1 VIAATARGALI
12 VGLLVATACGWLSA
26 GTPPDD
32 RSAEA
37 HRREAAKHSGE
48 AAEHLEGYDPE
59 ARGVPCRRW
68 YGRATSTRRTGGRG
82 AYPQRY
88 RYPYCVSD
96 FYWATGEYN
105 PTAIHLTHA
114 ADHERRAREHLEA
127 ARALEQF
134 EEEQCQAF
142 PPETRVVCPLL
153 GQVDH
158 LEDVSGGV
166 RLQLGEGVN
175 VNAAVAHML
184 CHQAFAR
191 TRGSAGMDECPLYL
205 PGVRVERIG
214 RSRSVELTDPEDV
227 DELRRRA
234 RMHLGLQATE

>member
-1 VIAATARGALI
+1 MIAATARRASI

-26 GTPPDD
+26 GAPTDNL
-32 RSAEA
+32 SAEA

-48 AAEHLEGYDPE
+48 GAEHREGYDPE
-59 ARGVPCRRW
+59 ARDLPCRRW
-68 YGRATSTRRTGGRG
+68 YGRATSTRRTGAFGTSG
-82 AYPQRY
+82 H

-105 PTAIHLTHA
+105 PTATHLTHA
-114 ADHERRAREHLEA
+114 AEHEQRAREHLEA
-127 ARALEQF
+127 ARALEEF
-134 EEEQCQAF
+134 EEAQCQAF
-142 PPETRVVCPLL
+142 PPETRVACPLL
-153 GQVDH
+153 DHVDA

-166 RLQLGEGVN
+166 RLQLSEGVN

-214 RSRSVELTDPEDV
+214 HSRSVELTDPEDV